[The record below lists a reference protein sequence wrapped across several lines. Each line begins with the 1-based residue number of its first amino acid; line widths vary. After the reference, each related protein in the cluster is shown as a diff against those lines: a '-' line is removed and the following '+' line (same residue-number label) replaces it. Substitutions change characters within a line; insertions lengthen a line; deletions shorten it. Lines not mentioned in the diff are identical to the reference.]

1 MEKYINIDITILN
14 PSLKTLIKNIF
25 ATHPVTYRLLR
36 LISSCRG
43 LHKRKS
49 ALGNRDE
56 DKIIEITSTSCIV
69 FLGRY

>member
-1 MEKYINIDITILN
+1 MQTYLDIKILN
-14 PSLKTLIKNIF
+14 PTLTPLIKNVF
-25 ATHPVTYRLLR
+25 ATHPVIYRLLR
-36 LISSCRG
+36 LISSCRR
-43 LHKRKS
+43 LHKQKS